1 MPVKHC
7 TAFIFFSDV
16 DITRRALSA
25 LSSAWIFLFLS
36 VNVIKIVNDSENCQC
51 NLWLCSSWKHQ
62 CLMQQ
67 LAG

>member
-36 VNVIKIVNDSENCQC
+36 VNVIKNCQC
-51 NLWLCSSWKHQ
+51 NLWLCSSWKRQ
-62 CLMQQ
+62 CLMQH